1 MNLWCAEP
9 ILDIEGMGVFLG
21 HIFQNRVFCL
31 LVTHTLKPL
40 LTISDENAFFKT
52 HCTRLGTIVASNKGL
67 E

>member
-9 ILDIEGMGVFLG
+9 ILDIEGMGAFLG
-21 HIFQNRVFCL
+21 HIFQKQGILFARNTYTEATFN
-31 LVTHTLKPL
+31 HFY
-40 LTISDENAFFKT
+40 ENTFIKT